1 MDDRDDLVREAARV
15 LRPRGVLLYDTVNRT
30 ALSKLI
36 YLGALQSWRWTR
48 IMPRVRYAPD
58 RLRPPDELA
67 TAMSNHGLTRAR
79 ACTARILT
87 RLAYALAR
95 ARAVPIAA

>member
-1 MDDRDDLVREAARV
+1 M
-15 LRPRGVLLYDTVNRT
+15 PRG
-30 ALSKLI
+30 
-36 YLGALQSWRWTR
+36 
-48 IMPRVRYAPD
+48 RYAPD

-67 TAMSNHGLTRAR
+67 TAMSNHGLTRAG
-79 ACTARILT
+79 ACTARNLT

>member
-36 YLGALQSWRWTR
+36 YLAALQSWRWTR
-48 IMPRVRYAPD
+48 IMPRGRYAPD

-67 TAMSNHGLTRAR
+67 TAMSNHGLALAR